1 MAWRTKDGQ
10 QSEERPDRRGT
21 EPGWGRRQRTG
32 INNHAANMAEHAA
45 RRFES
50 EERRRYTREN
60 GPGWLLFADD
70 DD

>member
-21 EPGWGRRQRTG
+21 EPGWGPRQRTG
-32 INNHAANMAEHAA
+32 IRNHAADAAEHAA

-50 EERRRYTREN
+50 EESRRYTRKN
-60 GPGWLLFADD
+60 GAGWLLFAEDQD
-70 DD
+70 